1 VINILIVTAKNL
13 LQKKENMMMKMKSI
27 LSVVFCCLILCV
39 SKSPAQDF
47 KKVIAIVDEM
57 EKSLKGMIALE
68 ETQRET
74 EISGLQKDIQ
84 NLQVQIQNTSTGVNV
99 NNRQN
104 LEALTERISLL
115 ENKVNN
121 LNAAPEIKELA
132 GQLAELKKVIESIKP
147 TPVQTQPSLFSI
159 KTGFLIQTQAQAIQ
173 EQTTALQD
181 ADPKFT
187 RRWQRQAFIRR
198 VRIILGGDIAKNT
211 TFFFETDAPNV
222 GKVLETT
229 ETTTTYTFDKVKD
242 TLVQKDTKVVK
253 DAKNWISMYVQ
264 DAQVQYTFCPELSVI
279 AGLQLVGIA
288 RNGLQSAASLMAL
301 DYGAYQFVPNAPLDN
316 NVGRDLGIN
325 FRGFILDDRLEYR
338 AGFFSGKNTNLY
350 SPFRFTTRLNY
361 SFKDKEKGFYYTGTT
376 LGKGNIL
383 SFGAGADM
391 QGSYLAYSFDGMIDM
406 PLGDLGSLTLS
417 AALSFLD
424 GGGTDQAPTPFTT
437 LIPKQSV
444 MFFEAGYFFKDLN
457 LQPYI
462 KYETQDV
469 NASVLKQVGAATSEL
484 LDYKNKLKSNSRFGL
499 GFNYFFNGH
508 NANLKI
514 LYEIVSRNR
523 DSLVKN
529 QAEKATN
536 GMFTLQLQYFT
547 F

>member
-1 VINILIVTAKNL
+1 MRT
-13 LQKKENMMMKMKSI
+13 KSI
-27 LSVVFCCLILCV
+27 LSVVCCCLILCV

-47 KKVIAIVDEM
+47 KKGIAIVDEM
-57 EKSLKGMIALE
+57 EQSLKGMIALE
-68 ETQRET
+68 ETKRQT

-84 NLQVQIQNTSTGVNV
+84 NLQVQIQNTANGVNV

-115 ENKVNN
+115 ENKVKN
-121 LNAAPEIKELA
+121 LNAAPETKELA
-132 GQLAELKKVIESIKP
+132 GHFEELKKVIVSTKP
-147 TPVQTQPSLFSI
+147 TPVQAQPSLFSI

-173 EQTTALQD
+173 EQTTAVQN

-187 RRWQRQAFIRR
+187 KHWQRQAFIRR
-198 VRIILGGDIAKNT
+198 VRIILGGEIAKNT

-242 TLVQKDTKVVK
+242 TIVQKDTKVVK

-361 SFKDKEKGFYYTGTT
+361 SFKDKEKGFFYTGTT
-376 LGKGNIL
+376 LGNGNIL
-383 SFGAGADM
+383 SLGAGADM
-391 QGSYLAYSFDGMIDM
+391 QGSYLAYSFDGMTDM
-406 PLGDLGSLTLS
+406 PLSDLGSLTLS

-424 GGGTDQAPTPFTT
+424 GGGTDQAPTAFTT

-444 MFFEAGYFFKDLN
+444 MFLEAGFFFKDLN

-484 LDYKNKLKSNSRFGL
+484 LDYKNKLKSNSRFGF

-508 NANLKI
+508 NSNLKV
-514 LYEIVSRNR
+514 LYEIVGRNR